1 MQVIF
6 CCTGC
11 RLIRRKTSSW
21 ENLRRVFQGSGIAYH
36 YIYLGSSTLFYL
48 GHLPGFLLSSVC
60 LYYFFKIKFGL
71 WSVADNGFSITAY
84 QLCKPPQA
92 GSLRRL
98 LGVGLTLT
106 RLLRHLRLLLLANHF
121 FFSGKVLLLW
131 WKQYWRSQESR
142 TQKQKM
148 WIFYPSGWHGSDT
161 SPEIH
166 LYYRHGTSPL

>member
-1 MQVIF
+1 MQINKKENF
-6 CCTGC
+6 FMREFTTCFSGLRDC
-11 RLIRRKTSSW
+11 LPLHLSW
-21 ENLRRVFQGSGIAYH
+21 VQYFV
-36 YIYLGSSTLFYL
+36 LF
-48 GHLPGFLLSSVC
+48 GPSAWFPFKFC

-98 LGVGLTLT
+98 LGVGGLKLT
-106 RLLRHLRLLLLANHF
+106 RLLRLLRLLLLANHF